1 MKSLE
6 SEFMNIDGIYFGT
19 SGVPDNYFKTKYK
32 KDRKNIVDWLHD
44 LNLNAYEH
52 LYTYGVR
59 GSEEKNEYIKRK
71 VNEYNIMLSL
81 HSPYYIVLTSDKKET
96 IENSQKELL
105 KTLDSA
111 KYFNCKRIVL
121 HPGFTNNKDALKSFI
136 KNLKETIAIHEYAK
150 YIVPETMG
158 KKSQLG
164 SLDDIIEICR
174 ETGIKPCIDFG
185 HLHAR
190 DQGCLNNENDFK
202 NIIEKLE
209 NSLGKAS
216 IKNLHCHFYPVA
228 YTDKGE
234 KVHRAAMEEDAF
246 PKFIHFAPIIK
257 EFNLEPVLI
266 SESHN
271 SQDIGALQ
279 MKDILSKL

>member
-1 MKSLE
+1 
-6 SEFMNIDGIYFGT
+6 
-19 SGVPDNYFKTKYK
+19 
-32 KDRKNIVDWLHD
+32 
-44 LNLNAYEH
+44 
-52 LYTYGVR
+52 
-59 GSEEKNEYIKRK
+59 
-71 VNEYNIMLSL
+71 MLSL

-105 KTLDSA
+105 KTLDAA

-121 HPGFTNNKDALKSFI
+121 HPGFTNNSNALASFI
-136 KNLKETIAIHEYAK
+136 KNIKEVINNHEYGK

-164 SLDDIIEICR
+164 SLDDIIKICQ
-174 ETGIKPCIDFG
+174 ETEIKPCIDFG

-190 DQGCLNNENDFK
+190 DNGCLNNENDFREV
-202 NIIEKLE
+202 ITKLE
-209 NSLGKAS
+209 NSLGKEA

-234 KVHRAAMEEDAF
+234 KVHRAVMEEDAF
-246 PKFIHFAPIIK
+246 PKFKHFAPIIK
-257 EFNLEPVLI
+257 EFNMKPVLI

-279 MKDILSKL
+279 MKEILSKI

>member
-1 MKSLE
+1 MDIS
-6 SEFMNIDGIYFGT
+6 NIYFGT

-32 KDRKNIVDWLHD
+32 KDRMNIVDWLND
-44 LNLNAYEH
+44 LGLNAYEH

-59 GSEEKNEYIKRK
+59 GSEEKNKYIKQK
-71 VNEYNIMLSL
+71 ISEYNMMLSL

-96 IENSQKELL
+96 IENSKKELI
-105 KTLDSA
+105 KTLDAA

-121 HPGFTNNKDALKSFI
+121 HPGFTNNENALNSFI
-136 KNLKETIAIHEYAK
+136 TNLQEIIDIHEFAK
-150 YIVPETMG
+150 YIVPESMG

-164 SLDDIIEICR
+164 SLEDIIKICQ

-190 DQGCLNNENDFK
+190 DLGSLNNEDNFR
-202 NIIEKLE
+202 NVITKLE
-209 NSLGKAS
+209 KELGHES
-216 IKNLHCHFYPVA
+216 IKHLHCHFYPVA

-234 KVHRAAMEEDAF
+234 KVHRAVMEEDAF

-257 EFNLEPVLI
+257 EFNMMPVLI

-279 MKDILSKL
+279 MKDILKRI